1 MVVNLRWK
9 ISICS
14 QGAESGA
21 EFLHLGKRDP
31 AWKPITSVP
40 LIGFY
45 SRAMQSCAF
54 QEVSAKH
61 RRGHGQAQ
69 LKESKRPYQRPACY
83 PRQQKRVPGLAVSQ
97 AMLLRSPRGTFGTS
111 LANQLFNC
119 SPAFQLL
126 LGGGGG
132 HGAFLLTKVV
142 LGRPWS
148 TRPIFMFYWITVQK
162 GILHQK
168 P

>member
-9 ISICS
+9 MSICS

-45 SRAMQSCAF
+45 SRAIQSCAF
-54 QEVSAKH
+54 RKYQLNTGMGRPSLRRAKGRTKGLRATHGTGSEFPVSVS
-61 RRGHGQAQ
+61 
-69 LKESKRPYQRPACY
+69 LKRCRSAHPAV
-83 PRQQKRVPGLAVSQ
+83 RLAPASQ
-97 AMLLRSPRGTFGTS
+97 INYSIAHLPFSS
-111 LANQLFNC
+111 
-119 SPAFQLL
+119 SS
-126 LGGGGG
+126 GGGRG

-148 TRPIFMFYWITVQK
+148 TRPIFIFYWITVQK